1 MGALEDFFR
10 FENAAQ
16 ALPPSGTH
24 KVEDLYINF
33 GNFPLRL
40 YCLRIS
46 ETLVVLFNCGKKTA
60 DTAQGGKTSM
70 SYLEANIFA
79 KRILDAL
86 REKDIYITNDQRAF
100 RYYDDSDEIIIK
112 KTNNMRSQVFQRIL
126 DSAPKDVDIFVDWYA
141 NLVVRINQLLREN
154 NISKKELAEK
164 MDKKPSEI
172 SKWLSGEHNFTL
184 RSLAKLSAEL
194 G

>member
-1 MGALEDFFR
+1 MNTFALEIFDDQGQVCSFYTVRWEGADLSETDKFFVKYENDSTFQRPLQELAKFISNKIGDEMGALEDFFR

-16 ALPPSGTH
+16 ALPPSGTY

-46 ETLVVLFNCGKKTA
+46 ETLVVLFNGGEKTA

-70 SYLEANIFA
+70 AFQEANIFA

-86 REKDIYITNDQRAF
+86 INNDIYITADQRAF
-100 RYYDDSDEIIIK
+100 RYYNGSDEIII
-112 KTNNMRSQVFQRIL
+112 
-126 DSAPKDVDIFVDWYA
+126 
-141 NLVVRINQLLREN
+141 
-154 NISKKELAEK
+154 
-164 MDKKPSEI
+164 
-172 SKWLSGEHNFTL
+172 
-184 RSLAKLSAEL
+184 
-194 G
+194 

>member
-1 MGALEDFFR
+1 MNTFALEVFDDQGQVCTFYTVRFEGAALSETDKFFQKFRYDEPLKHALQELASFLVVVIGDEYGALEDFFR

-24 KVEDLYINF
+24 KVENLYFNF

-46 ETLVVLFNCGKKTA
+46 ETLVVLFNGGEKTA

-70 SYLEANIFA
+70 AFQEANIFA

-86 REKDIYITNDQRAF
+86 REKDIYITPDQRAF
-100 RYYDDSDEIIIK
+100 RYFDGGDDIII
-112 KTNNMRSQVFQRIL
+112 
-126 DSAPKDVDIFVDWYA
+126 
-141 NLVVRINQLLREN
+141 
-154 NISKKELAEK
+154 
-164 MDKKPSEI
+164 
-172 SKWLSGEHNFTL
+172 
-184 RSLAKLSAEL
+184 
-194 G
+194 

>member
-1 MGALEDFFR
+1 MNTFALEIFDNQGQVCTFYTVRCEDAELSETDKFFQKFRYNEQLKDSLRELASFLEVVIGDEYGALEDFFR

-16 ALPPSGTH
+16 ALPPAGTH

-46 ETLVVLFNCGKKTA
+46 ETLVVLFNGGEKTS

-70 SYLEANIFA
+70 AFQEANIYA

-86 REKDIYITNDQRAF
+86 REKDIYITADQRAF
-100 RYYDDSDEIIIK
+100 LYYDGSDEIII
-112 KTNNMRSQVFQRIL
+112 
-126 DSAPKDVDIFVDWYA
+126 
-141 NLVVRINQLLREN
+141 
-154 NISKKELAEK
+154 
-164 MDKKPSEI
+164 
-172 SKWLSGEHNFTL
+172 
-184 RSLAKLSAEL
+184 
-194 G
+194 

>member
-1 MGALEDFFR
+1 MNTFALEIFDDQGKVCTFYTVRWEDAKISETDKFFLKYENDSTLQRPLQELAKFISNKIGDEMGALEDFFR

-46 ETLVVLFNCGKKTA
+46 ETLVVLFNGGKKTA

-70 SYLEANIFA
+70 SFQEANIFA

-100 RYYDDSDEIIIK
+100 RYYDDSDEIII
-112 KTNNMRSQVFQRIL
+112 
-126 DSAPKDVDIFVDWYA
+126 
-141 NLVVRINQLLREN
+141 
-154 NISKKELAEK
+154 
-164 MDKKPSEI
+164 
-172 SKWLSGEHNFTL
+172 
-184 RSLAKLSAEL
+184 
-194 G
+194 